1 MLRVHGNAVDGAHFA
16 ALRPLEVADAFRAA
30 RRFDHQISG
39 PGEIALFGHS
49 GSQTSQLM
57 HSSVI
62 IKAMAQSLCA
72 GAHGATAPVRR
83 FLPKL
88 IDLVLQGKI
97 DPGRFST

>member
-1 MLRVHGNAVDGAHFA
+1 MQSTGHTSRHCGRSKWPTHSVQ
-16 ALRPLEVADAFRAA
+16 RAGSIT
-30 RRFDHQISG
+30 QISG